1 MDFNP
6 FDLQRQMLAEYE
18 KAMGELL
25 EKTMRDPAFMRLVAQ
40 SMGSALDMQALTR
53 TQIEAV
59 LESLQLPTP
68 EMVEK
73 LYDTIHRLESR
84 VLDLEEQVEDL
95 QTARPTGHGES
106 QADLRG
112 EHARPPRTAIV
123 RAKKVAIKATSGGP
137 ETRK

>member
-53 TQIEAV
+53 TQIEAA

-95 QTARPTGHGES
+95 H
-106 QADLRG
+106 LRG
-112 EHARPPRTAIV
+112 ENARPPRAAMV
-123 RAKKVAIKATSGGP
+123 RPKKVAIKATSGGP